1 MLDRLVSGGH
11 NEGNETG
18 KELWGM
24 VNVKRRRAWALAA
37 LAVCGGLL
45 LGLGWYHRHY
55 VFLEGKSYAR
65 TTRQLTLS
73 QLQEGDI
80 ATLGA
85 LSQLEMLDLRGTELT
100 LAQYRE
106 LSRQLPGCEILWDVP
121 FQGKYLPQ
129 NTTTLEITS
138 LTAEEVEAV
147 THLGRLR
154 RVDAWDCGDF
164 EALATL
170 SRALPDCQVGYR
182 VPLGSRRVSALEKSL
197 AVGTE
202 EMALLEETLPLLPR
216 VEKLVFTQEPPTGE
230 ILRSLEAAFPEMEFS
245 WLYGRKSLPLGSGVE
260 ELNLR
265 GGTLT
270 ATQAERLLRCCP
282 NLRRMNLQDCGLE
295 TGEILPLCGGFSQC
309 SFAFD
314 LTFDHRVYASGVA
327 EMDLTD
333 FPLESTAWLEERMR
347 YMPNLRKVI
356 LSGCGLPDEELEAM
370 NQRHPD
376 IQVVWTVRLGPISL
390 RTDATFFAPV
400 VTGQHVNQSHLG
412 ALKYCHDLIAID
424 LGHMPVT
431 DCSWA
436 AYMPKLQYLILA
448 DTGVRDL
455 TPLANCGE
463 LLFLELFLTPA
474 RDYTPL
480 LSCKKLEDLNLCYCR
495 GSVEPIRQMTW
506 LKRLWWD
513 GNETKTRGLAK
524 DLPDTQ
530 CNFSSGSS
538 TGGSWRKGVRYKE
551 QRDILGMPYL
561 TG

>member
-1 MLDRLVSGGH
+1 MVS
-11 NEGNETG
+11 
-18 KELWGM
+18 
-24 VNVKRRRAWALAA
+24 VKRRWVWALVA

-45 LGLGWYHRHY
+45 LGLGWYHRNY

-65 TTRQLTLS
+65 NTQQLTLS
-73 QLQEGDI
+73 RFREEDI

-85 LSQLEMLDLRGTELT
+85 LSQLETLDLRDTEMT
-100 LAQYRE
+100 LAQYRT

-121 FQGKYLPQ
+121 FQGKYLPLD
-129 NTTTLEITS
+129 TGTLEITS
-138 LTAEEVEAV
+138 LTMEEAEAL
-147 THLGRLR
+147 TYLAGLY
-154 RVDAWDCGDF
+154 RVDAWDCGDY
-164 EALATL
+164 EALAAL
-170 SRALPDCQVGYR
+170 SSALPQCQVGYR

-197 AVGTE
+197 SVGTE

-216 VEKLVFTQEPPTGE
+216 VTRLVFTQEPPEEKT
-230 ILRSLEAAFPEMEFS
+230 LLSLEEAFPELAFS

-260 ELNLR
+260 ALDLR
-265 GGTLT
+265 GGRLT
-270 ATQAERLLRCCP
+270 AAQAERLLGCCP
-282 NLRRMNLQDCGLE
+282 NLSQINLKDCGLE
-295 TGEILPLCGGFSQC
+295 TGEILPLCGEFSQC
-309 SFAFD
+309 AFTFD
-314 LTFDHRVYASGVA
+314 LTFDHRVYASDEV

-333 FPLESTAWLEERMR
+333 FPLESTAWLEERVR

-370 NQRHPD
+370 NERHPD
-376 IQVVWTVRLGPISL
+376 IQVVWTVQLGPISL

-400 VTGQHVNQSHLG
+400 VTGQHVRQSQLE

-424 LGHMPVT
+424 LGHMSVT

-455 TPLANCGE
+455 TPLASCEE
-463 LLFLELFLTPA
+463 LVFLELFLTPA

-480 LSCKKLEDLNLCYCR
+480 LACKKLEDLNLCYCR

-513 GNETKTRGLAK
+513 GNETKTRGLDK

-530 CNFSSGSS
+530 CNFTSASS

-551 QRDILGMPYL
+551 QRDILGMPYML
-561 TG
+561 G